1 MNEGAET
8 NPMDFMDLQFWLLL
22 LQIMAVNIILSGDNA
37 VVIALA
43 CRNLPPKQQK
53 LGIFFGAG
61 AAVVLLILFT
71 IFVAYLLGI
80 PFLRIIFGALLFWIA
95 YKLMLPQDEGDDV
108 EAANSLMQAIRIV
121 VIADII
127 MSFDNIVAVAAVAK
141 GNFLLLTIGL
151 AISIPMVV
159 YGAKLLIGLLNRFPI
174 IIPGAA
180 ALIGFV
186 GGEIV
191 LEDPIWK
198 EWIAANAAWAPEIVP
213 LLCSVAV
220 VLVGRMVSPAEAD
233 SESVAEEAVEAAA
246 LVGVRTVGQI
256 LLARAPMIVAFIA
269 SAFGYTEGGAAEGAD
284 GGMAG
289 SALDAVHPIFGAVIA
304 IAIAELL
311 AWAMR
316 RARGQQPVSS

>member
-1 MNEGAET
+1 MLDVCAV
-8 NPMDFMDLQFWLLL
+8 QFGLLL
-22 LQIMAVNIILSGDNA
+22 VQTMAVTIILSGDNA

-43 CRNLPPKQQK
+43 CRNLPPKEQK

-80 PFLRIIFGALLFWIA
+80 PFLRIVFGALLFWIA
-95 YKLMLPQDEGDDV
+95 YKLMLPQDEGENV
-108 EAANSLMQAIRIV
+108 EAAATLWQAIKIV

-141 GNFLLLTIGL
+141 GNFTLLTIGL
-151 AISIPMVV
+151 AVSIPMVV
-159 YGAKLLIGLLNRFPI
+159 YGATLLIKLLNRFPI

-198 EWIAANAAWAPEIVP
+198 EWIEEHAAWAPNLVP
-213 LLCSVAV
+213 LLSAGVV
-220 VLVGRMVSPAEAD
+220 VLVGRLMSPSEPSVEGTAGEAAET
-233 SESVAEEAVEAAA
+233 AA
-246 LVGVRTVGQI
+246 LVGVQTVGQL
-256 LLARAPMIVAFIA
+256 LLARAPLIVAFIA
-269 SAFGYTEGGAAEGAD
+269 SAFGYAQGMPGEGD
-284 GGMAG
+284 GSGMAG
-289 SALDAVHPIFGAVIA
+289 SALDAVRPIFGAV
-304 IAIAELL
+304 
-311 AWAMR
+311 
-316 RARGQQPVSS
+316 

>member
-1 MNEGAET
+1 MV
-8 NPMDFMDLQFWLLL
+8 DLFDVQFWLLL

-53 LGIFFGAG
+53 LGILFGAG

-95 YKLMLPQDEGDDV
+95 YKLMLPQDDGDDV
-108 EAANSLMQAIRIV
+108 EAAASLMHAIRIV

-141 GNFLLLTIGL
+141 GNFTLLTIGL

-159 YGAKLLIGLLNRFPI
+159 YGATLLIKLLNRFPI

-198 EWIAANAAWAPEIVP
+198 EWIEVHAAWAPTLVP
-213 LLCSVAV
+213 LICAV
-220 VLVGRMVSPAEAD
+220 VVVLAGRLMSPAE
-233 SESVAEEAVEAAA
+233 SSIEGTAEEAVEAAA
-246 LVGVRTVGQI
+246 LVGVRTIGQV
-256 LLARAPMIVAFIA
+256 LLARAPLIVAFIA
-269 SAFGYTEGGAAEGAD
+269 SAFGYTEGMPAEGDAA
-284 GGMAG
+284 GMAG
-289 SALDAVHPIFGAVIA
+289 SALDAVRPIFGAVIA
-304 IAIAELL
+304 IVIAELL
-311 AWAMR
+311 AWVMR
-316 RARGQQPVSS
+316 RSRGEPAAS

>member
-1 MNEGAET
+1 MGVFD
-8 NPMDFMDLQFWLLL
+8 MQFWLLL

-53 LGIFFGAG
+53 LGILFGAG

-71 IFVAYLLGI
+71 IFVAYLLGV
-80 PFLRIIFGALLFWIA
+80 PFLRIVFGGLLFWIA
-95 YKLMLPQDEGDDV
+95 YKLMLPQEGGDDV
-108 EAANSLMQAIRIV
+108 EAASTLMQAIRIV

-141 GNFLLLTIGL
+141 GNFTLLIIGL

-159 YGAKLLIGLLNRFPI
+159 YGATLLIKLLNRFPV

-198 EWIAANAAWAPEIVP
+198 EWIDQNMAWAPNVIP
-213 LLCSVAV
+213 LVCAVLV
-220 VLVGRMVSPAEAD
+220 VLVGRLMSHAEA
-233 SESVAEEAVEAAA
+233 SGTEVAEEAAEAAA
-246 LVGVRTVGQI
+246 LVGVRTVGAV

-269 SAFGYTEGGAAEGAD
+269 SAFGYTQGAPEGDAA
-284 GGMAG
+284 GMAG

-304 IAIAELL
+304 IAVAELL
-311 AWAMR
+311 AWLMR
-316 RARGQQPVSS
+316 RTRGQQTVQS

>member
-1 MNEGAET
+1 
-8 NPMDFMDLQFWLLL
+8 MDLFDVQFWLLL
-22 LQIMAVNIILSGDNA
+22 AQIMAVNIILSGDNA

-43 CRNLPPKQQK
+43 CRSLPPREQK

-71 IFVAYLLGI
+71 IFVAYLLGV
-80 PFLRIIFGALLFWIA
+80 PFLRIVFGALLFWIA
-95 YKLMLPQDEGDDV
+95 YKLMLPQDDGDHV
-108 EAANSLMQAIRIV
+108 EAAATLWQAIKIV
-121 VIADII
+121 VIADIV

-141 GNFLLLTIGL
+141 GNFTLLIIGL

-159 YGAKLLIGLLNRFPI
+159 YGAALLIKLLNRFPV

-191 LEDPIWK
+191 LADPIWK
-198 EWIAANAAWAPEIVP
+198 DWIEQTFPWADEVVP
-213 LLCSVAV
+213 LVCAVAV
-220 VLVGRMVSPAEAD
+220 VLVGRLVAPVEA
-233 SESVAEEAVEAAA
+233 SRGEVAEEAVEAAA

-256 LLARAPMIVAFIA
+256 LLARAPMIVAFIF
-269 SAFGYTEGGAAEGAD
+269 SALGYTHGAPAEGAES
-284 GGMAG
+284 GGMAA

-304 IAIAELL
+304 IAVAELL
-311 AWAMR
+311 AWGLR
-316 RARGQQPVSS
+316 HARGQQTASS

>member
-1 MNEGAET
+1 MI
-8 NPMDFMDLQFWLLL
+8 DVFDVQFWLLL
-22 LQIMAVNIILSGDNA
+22 VQIMAVNIILSGDTA

-43 CRNLPPKQQK
+43 CRNLPPKEQK

-80 PFLRIIFGALLFWIA
+80 PFLRIVFGALLFWIA
-95 YKLMLPQDEGDDV
+95 YKLMLPQDEGENV
-108 EAANSLMQAIRIV
+108 EAAATLWQAIKIV

-141 GNFLLLTIGL
+141 GNFTLLIIGL
-151 AISIPMVV
+151 AVSIPMVG
-159 YGAKLLIGLLNRFPI
+159 YGATLLIKLLNRFPI

-186 GGEIV
+186 GGQIV
-191 LEDPIWK
+191 LADPIWK
-198 EWIAANAAWAPEIVP
+198 DWIEHQAPWAPEVVP
-213 LLCSVAV
+213 LACSVLV
-220 VLVGRMVSPAEAD
+220 VLVGRLVAPAQPKGAD
-233 SESVAEEAVEAAA
+233 IAEEAVEAAA
-246 LVGVRTVGQI
+246 LVGVQTVGQI
-256 LLARAPMIVAFIA
+256 LLARAPMIVAFIF
-269 SAFGYTEGGAAEGAD
+269 SALGYTQGTPAEGAE
-284 GGMAG
+284 GGMAA

-304 IAIAELL
+304 ITVAELL

-316 RARGQQPVSS
+316 RARGQQPASS

>member
-1 MNEGAET
+1 MGFFD
-8 NPMDFMDLQFWLLL
+8 MQFWLLL

-71 IFVAYLLGI
+71 IFVAYLLGV
-80 PFLRIIFGALLFWIA
+80 PFLRIVFGALLFWIA
-95 YKLMLPQDEGDDV
+95 YKLMLPQGEGDDV
-108 EAANSLMQAIRIV
+108 EAAGTLMQAIRIV

-141 GNFLLLTIGL
+141 GNFTLLIIGL

-159 YGAKLLIGLLNRFPI
+159 YGAALLIKLLNRFPV

-198 EWIAANAAWAPEIVP
+198 EWIEHEMAWAPNVIP
-213 LLCSVAV
+213 LVCAIAV
-220 VLVGRMVSPAEAD
+220 VLVGRLMSHSAATAAD
-233 SESVAEEAVEAAA
+233 VAEEAAETAA
-246 LVGVRTVGQI
+246 LVGVRTIGAI
-256 LLARAPMIVAFIA
+256 LLSRAPMIVAFIA
-269 SAFGYTEGGAAEGAD
+269 SAFGYTQAGPNADAE
-284 GGMAG
+284 GMAG

-311 AWAMR
+311 AWLMR
-316 RARGQQPVSS
+316 RTRGQQAAQS

>member
-1 MNEGAET
+1 MGVFD
-8 NPMDFMDLQFWLLL
+8 MQFWLLL

-80 PFLRIIFGALLFWIA
+80 PFLRIVFGGLLFWIA
-95 YKLMLPQDEGDDV
+95 YKLMLPQDDGDDV
-108 EAANSLMQAIRIV
+108 EAASTLMQAIRIV

-141 GNFLLLTIGL
+141 GNFTLLTIGL

-159 YGAKLLIGLLNRFPI
+159 YGATLLIKLLNRFPV

-186 GGEIV
+186 GGQIV
-191 LEDPIWK
+191 LDDPIWK
-198 EWIAANAAWAPEIVP
+198 EWIEHNMAWAPNIVP
-213 LLCSVAV
+213 LVCAVLV
-220 VLVGRMVSPAEAD
+220 VLVGRIVSHAEA
-233 SESVAEEAVEAAA
+233 SSGEVAEEAVEAAA
-246 LVGVRTVGQI
+246 LVGVRTLGEI
-256 LLARAPMIVAFIA
+256 LLARAPMIVAFIG
-269 SAFGYTEGGAAEGAD
+269 SAFGYTQGTPEGDAA
-284 GGMAG
+284 GMAG

-311 AWAMR
+311 AWVMR
-316 RARGQQPVSS
+316 RTRGQQTAQS